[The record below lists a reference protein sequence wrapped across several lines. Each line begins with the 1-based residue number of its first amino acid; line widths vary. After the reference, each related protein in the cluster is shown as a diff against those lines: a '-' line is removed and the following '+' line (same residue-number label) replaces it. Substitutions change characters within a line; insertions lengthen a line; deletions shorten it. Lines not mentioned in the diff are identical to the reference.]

1 MRSFPRTLLAAAC
14 AFFTLFV
21 LGLAAKPEG
30 APSEVEAPKSEKN
43 QGKRS
48 DLSGDKKGG
57 SKKGRPGTS
66 SSPLAAAVLKGYP
79 SKGLKIPRHE
89 VDAEGS
95 LQMTFEI
102 GVATRLDDEQVRMD
116 TAQLETFEE
125 GEREMLIT
133 LPTAVFNLSSWVIRA
148 DQPVTI
154 QRPDLELTG
163 QTMVFNTK
171 TRQGNLGG
179 GVRML
184 IFDLDSSEEEQPAS
198 P

>member
-1 MRSFPRTLLAAAC
+1 MRSFPRTLLLAAG
-14 AFFTLFV
+14 AFFTLWV
-21 LGLAAKPEG
+21 LGLAAKPDG
-30 APSEVEAPKSEKN
+30 APSEVAAPKSEKN

-48 DLSGDKKGG
+48 DLSGDKKGDP
-57 SKKGRPGTS
+57 KKGRPGTS
-66 SSPLAAAVLKGYP
+66 SSPLAATVLKGYP
-79 SKGLKIPRHE
+79 SKGLKIPYF
-89 VDAEGS
+89 DAEGS

-102 GVATRLDDEQVRMD
+102 GVATRLDDEQLRMD

-133 LPTAVFNLSSWVIRA
+133 LPSAVLNLSNWVIRA

-184 IFDLDSSEEEQPAS
+184 IFDLDSSGEEQPAS

>member
-1 MRSFPRTLLAAAC
+1 MRSFRRKLLAAAG
-14 AFFTLFV
+14 AFFTLSV
-21 LGLAAKPEG
+21 VALVAKPEG
-30 APSEVEAPKSEKN
+30 APPEGAAQKPEKT

-48 DLSGDKKGG
+48 EQTGEKKSDQKKKGT
-57 SKKGRPGTS
+57 GTS

-79 SKGLKIPRHE
+79 SKGVKIPRHE

-95 LQMTFEI
+95 LQMNFEI

-154 QRPDLELTG
+154 QRPDLEVTG
-163 QTMVFNTK
+163 RTMVFNTK
-171 TRQGNLGG
+171 TRQGKLGG

>member
-43 QGKRS
+43 KGKRS

-79 SKGLKIPRHE
+79 SKGLKIPYF
-89 VDAEGS
+89 DAEGS
-95 LQMTFEI
+95 LKMTFEI
-102 GVATRLDDEQVRMD
+102 GVATRLDDEQLRMD

-133 LPTAVFNLSSWVIRA
+133 LPSAVFNLSSWVIRA